1 MSGYCP
7 QRTILSCTSWRA
19 EMTASAPTTAP
30 PDIYEE
36 TATSL
41 EKAQAGRYKAFI
53 NAGRPSEDFWTNAT
67 ENKIFEE
74 IKAARTKSTTY
85 HPDNER

>member
-1 MSGYCP
+1 
-7 QRTILSCTSWRA
+7 
-19 EMTASAPTTAP
+19 MTAQAPTTAP

-36 TATSL
+36 SAAAL
-41 EKAQAGRYKAFI
+41 EKTQTARLRAYR
-53 NAGRPSEDFWTNAT
+53 NAGHSEERFWQNPT